1 MGRSSE
7 VRAESLEGNNLSELL
22 NMSEDALEALDSV
35 DPPFDTE
42 VSERMD
48 EDDVGERL
56 CEDFVL
62 LLESN
67 QRISLGIFYHSI
79 GKAF

>member
-1 MGRSSE
+1 M
-7 VRAESLEGNNLSELL
+7 EGNNLSELL

-35 DPPFDTE
+35 DPTFNAE
-42 VSERMD
+42 ASERMD
-48 EDDVGERL
+48 KDYVGKMF

-62 LLESN
+62 LLDAD
-67 QRISLGIFYHSI
+67 QRISLGLFFFITSI

>member
-1 MGRSSE
+1 M
-7 VRAESLEGNNLSELL
+7 EGNNLSELL
-22 NMSEDALEALDSV
+22 NMCEDALEALDSV
-35 DPPFDTE
+35 DPTFDAE

-48 EDDVGERL
+48 KDDVGKRF

-62 LLESN
+62 LLDSD
-67 QRISLGIFYHSI
+67 QIISLGIFLIISI